1 MIPFDIGAITG
12 STIVGAVTGAA
23 RTLANAVDF
32 SALLGQPK
40 SPADSTTENVSGSQF
55 QGINEAHRRAAE
67 HRTKLQDALG
77 RLSELLASA
86 GASSDMEVARD
97 STGRWRVS
105 GDPSH
110 RVDLEQALAQDP
122 EWNAAWNEMLTHTRE
137 LIALGEGSS
146 TAALQDR
153 RLGVVDAHFE
163 TDELRLRRTGG
174 TAHVVLG

>member
-1 MIPFDIGAITG
+1 VIPFDIGAITG

-23 RTLANAVDF
+23 RSLANAVDF
-32 SALLGQPK
+32 ASLLGQGK
-40 SPADSTTENVSGSQF
+40 PAPPVNAEEATGSTF
-55 QGINEAHRRAAE
+55 QGINETHRRAAE
-67 HRTKLQDALG
+67 HRVQLQDALS

-105 GDPSH
+105 GDPSR
-110 RVDLEQALAQDP
+110 RVDLEETLAEDP
-122 EWNAAWNEMLTHTRE
+122 EWNAAWEEMLNHTRE

-163 TDELRLRRTGG
+163 IDELRLRRTGG